1 MQDELKCQ
9 RVTVALTAARE
20 RETIKCRTLMCVK
33 TKSDF
38 IIFRQLE
45 RFHQLLTAILLSCKK
60 AYIYFAL
67 EK

>member
-20 RETIKCRTLMCVK
+20 RETIKCRTLCVK

-45 RFHQLLTAILLSCKK
+45 RFHQLLTAILSSCKK